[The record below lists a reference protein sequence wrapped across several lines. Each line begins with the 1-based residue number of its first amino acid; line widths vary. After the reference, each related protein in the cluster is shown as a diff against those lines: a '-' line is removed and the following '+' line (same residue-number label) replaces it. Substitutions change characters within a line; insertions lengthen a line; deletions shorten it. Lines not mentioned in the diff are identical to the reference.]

1 MANVLPLAV
10 IDGEPRIDSRLIA
23 SQLGTEHKNTRELIE
38 QYQADF
44 EEFGVC
50 PFETAK
56 PPKGSNGGR
65 PEKFALLNED
75 QSYLLLTYCQNTEQ
89 ARDLKKRLVQ
99 AFSECRRQLQPTTKP
114 APKLTREE
122 RYRLGVYRD
131 AVKTAELIGL
141 SGNMARLAADAY
153 CKNTLGC
160 SVLEPLGATHL
171 LANEQGRVYTPTE
184 LGQMLAVHL
193 SARQFNLAL
202 EAVGLQKREMGE
214 WMPTDDAKGLF
225 EWADT
230 AKRHSDG
237 TPVKQLRWFKAVLSR
252 LPSQQEAA

>member
-1 MANVLPLAV
+1 MKEYNALTVVPVTMSSREIAELTGKRHADVMRDIRVMAERLKADADLRWHCETETYMDEQGKPREMYRLDKDTTLTLVAGYDAVLRF
-10 IDGEPRIDSRLIA
+10 RIIKRW
-23 SQLGTEHKNTRELIE
+23 QEL
-38 QYQADF
+38 
-44 EEFGVC
+44 
-50 PFETAK
+50 ETAQQTALP
-56 PPKGSNGGR
+56 PPK
-65 PEKFALLNED
+65 
-75 QSYLLLTYCQNTEQ
+75 
-89 ARDLKKRLVQ
+89 
-99 AFSECRRQLQPTTKP
+99 

-131 AVKTAELIGL
+131 AVKTAELVGL

-160 SVLEPLGATHL
+160 SILEPLGATHL
-171 LANEQGRVYTPTE
+171 LADEQGRVYTPTE
-184 LGQMLAVHL
+184 LGRMLVAQL
-193 SARQFNLAL
+193 SARQLNLAL
-202 EAVGLQKREMGE
+202 EAAGLQKREMGE

-230 AKRHSDG
+230 AKRHSGG

>member
-1 MANVLPLAV
+1 MSTVLSLAV
-10 IDGEPRIDSRLIA
+10 VDGEPRIDSRLIA

-184 LGQMLAVHL
+184 LGQMLAVHPNC
-193 SARQFNLAL
+193 AGCP
-202 EAVGLQKREMGE
+202 VVYGGE
-214 WMPTDDAKGLF
+214 G
-225 EWADT
+225 
-230 AKRHSDG
+230 
-237 TPVKQLRWFKAVLSR
+237 
-252 LPSQQEAA
+252 